1 MTARR
6 CKHRK
11 ITSASGDA
19 EAALPVEG
27 NTGQALLPDKRLRIF
42 CDAFQQF
49 DVSPVAGLR
58 RFAWER

>member
-27 NTGQALLPDKRLRIF
+27 NAGPALLPDERLRIF
-42 CDAFQQF
+42 GDEFQQL
-49 DVSPVAGLR
+49 DVSSVAGLR
-58 RFAWER
+58 RFA